1 MTSYLVGRLLPHRKV
16 EPRAIQHVRRYGAPV
31 TLLAWLPVVGDALCV
46 AAGWLRIHWSAALG
60 FMAAGRLARY
70 LVVAFL
76 HDQHSSRLEPMKGWR
91 ERAQRLK
98 TDLFALY
105 LAARHPETP
114 WYAKLVVAGFVAYA
128 VTPVDLFPDAIPV
141 LGIVDDLI
149 FVPLAIAAA
158 VRLVPAPVLAECRN
172 RAQERVLRA
181 KTPWLVVAAVWA
193 ALAAAGIAL
202 SL

>member
-1 MTSYLVGRLLPHRKV
+1 
-16 EPRAIQHVRRYGAPV
+16 
-31 TLLAWLPVVGDALCV
+31 
-46 AAGWLRIHWSAALG
+46 
-60 FMAAGRLARY
+60 
-70 LVVAFL
+70 
-76 HDQHSSRLEPMKGWR
+76 MKRWR

-105 LAARHPETP
+105 LAARHPGTP

-158 VRLVPAPVLAECRN
+158 VRLVPAAVLAECRG
-172 RAQERVLRA
+172 RAQERVLQS
-181 KTPWLVVAAVWA
+181 KTPWVAVAAVWA